1 MSAPSNP
8 LDSALPPIRTA
19 AHTVETLR
27 DYLALTR
34 PRVLALVLFTAAP
47 ALALGRNDWPSA
59 AVILGVLLGAAL
71 VGGGCG
77 ALNAW
82 LERDSDARMARTR
95 ERPLPTG
102 RLAPHKAL
110 RFGIAISA
118 LGLLVLYGVGGWLP
132 VVVGGLTLVHYLGVY
147 TLWLKP
153 RSAQNIVIG
162 GAAGAAAPLIADAAV
177 DGRIGEWGLVLFAI
191 VFLWTPPHFWAIA
204 LYRKQEYAAADLPMM
219 PAVVGDR
226 GTRRRMLAYALAL
239 IPVSL
244 LPWLGGELGPAY
256 AATAVAAG
264 ACFVASILR
273 SMRVQTREQD
283 RRVFLV
289 SLITLS
295 LLFAVMLLELMA
307 R

>member
-1 MSAPSNP
+1 MSAPSNS
-8 LDSALPPIRTA
+8 LGSALRPAGAIAHAVATA
-19 AHTVETLR
+19 R
-27 DYLALTR
+27 DYVSLTR
-34 PRVLALVLFTAAP
+34 PRVLTLVLFTAPP
-47 ALALGRNDWPSA
+47 ALALGRDHWPDA
-59 AVILGVLLGAAL
+59 GLILGVLLGAAL

-82 LERDSDARMARTR
+82 IERDSDARMARTR
-95 ERPLPTG
+95 GRPLPTG

-110 RFGIAISA
+110 EFGIAISA
-118 LGLLVLYGVGGWLP
+118 LGLWVLYGVGGWLP
-132 VVVGGLTLVHYLGVY
+132 AAVGGLSLAHYVGVY

-204 LYRKQEYAAADLPMM
+204 LVRKHEYAAARLPMM

-239 IPVSL
+239 IPVTL
-244 LPWLGGELGPAY
+244 LPWLGGELGPVY
-256 AATAVAAG
+256 AVTAVAAG

-289 SLITLS
+289 SLVYLS